1 MFAKVNPATRKLST
15 KGAIYRGS
23 GTVAT
28 VEGCVTT
35 FPPGPIHTLL
45 LRAPVFTALSYVY
58 ISPLMALMVAS
69 FTVFDNLFIPC

>member
-1 MFAKVNPATRKLST
+1 MFAKVKPTTRKLST

-28 VEGCVTT
+28 VQRCVTT
-35 FPPGPIHTLL
+35 FLPGPIHTLL
-45 LRAPVFTALSYVY
+45 LRAPVFTALSYDY
-58 ISPLMALMVAS
+58 ISPLMALTGAS